1 MVVIALAFSSLAIP
15 FVYSTTFMTKGIFA
29 FIMSIGNSWIDIGVN
44 VCVIELFKKRRL
56 DIWLQIAHGGFGVG
70 GLLSPYI
77 VYVF

>member
-1 MVVIALAFSSLAIP
+1 
-15 FVYSTTFMTKGIFA
+15 
-29 FIMSIGNSWIDIGVN
+29 MSIGNSWIDIGVN